1 MTTFINLESYLECC
15 QYANL
20 FGEDSSKLIPAQ
32 NALPLAYR
40 EFCKKHISE
49 SFLPLPTVASAQ
61 PDSLAPRATPLP
73 HQNIGLSLIDHRSE
87 HIFIVREANSLVLRS
102 LQSRYLYANVYH
114 YWNYAQQLE
123 TYIASGKPLVI
134 YDLDSFTP
142 AQITPLTFESY
153 SNAPFPIPIID
164 TRSIKKYDALNLSQS
179 YEEIYNRICS
189 EIASKIA
196 NELNFN
202 DQNLAEII
210 TCIKKINI
218 FHNLDLEY
226 ASCDFI
232 PLILKVSYKFYR
244 YNLNK
249 EDLEKITYRN
259 LPLSALQEVIRKH
272 PDYNFVLIGGYTR
285 LLDIKKKLQQQ
296 YQSDLFIPQRTNN
309 FSNIWE
315 QKINNNF
322 ALYGQHLD
330 CISFFVKSRSAGED
344 IRINLPQKICYE
356 GEQEVIIY
364 GQYKK
369 DGKLQEEF
377 SLKTQ
382 SVNLPFQI
390 NNEPFLDSETR
401 KEQTYKVENQ
411 FFDKSPE
418 LDVRIRFRVKPGL
431 APKLE
436 VLDGH
441 QHVLDSSLVDF
452 EQRQLQ
458 ILETLGFIPM
468 DQILKFRTEKSIKGL
483 EKLSQSGF
491 KDEIESLSKVICGNK
506 GPNFINGVA
515 NRIVKF
521 RNVWRDQLPS
531 ILVIPDQHSLTST
544 LESYKQIDKSSR
556 DIFKQLPPAKT
567 SPQNTRQT
575 RLRAYSDLLLILGDS
590 YKLTNDMN
598 LDFLFNQDTL
608 SKPSREIIS
617 WEIQLRSAAKVSCS
631 KHRQN
636 LFLSLF
642 ESPTR
647 RNETNF
653 YKIDVY
659 IWGHARLLLWYINI
673 NDDSLI
679 KTYERHFSILVNY
692 CSTLNANLPRDK
704 GYIRDALI
712 SLIYILTFRE
722 IDPLFIEKDSPSY
735 NQSKFLCKKLKQTPI
750 LSRKANLNVP
760 LNDFFEQLLDRSAT
774 QELVSNMIEID

>member
-32 NALPLAYR
+32 TALPLAYR

-73 HQNIGLSLIDHRSE
+73 HQNIGLSLNDHRSE

-102 LQSRYLYANVYH
+102 LQSRYLYANVYR

-123 TYIASGKPLVI
+123 KYTTSNKPLVI

-153 SNAPFPIPIID
+153 SNSPFPIPIID
-164 TRSIKKYDALNLSQS
+164 TRSIRKYDALSLSQS
-179 YEEIYNRICS
+179 YEEIYNKICS

-196 NELNFN
+196 EELNF
-202 DQNLAEII
+202 DHQDLTEII
-210 TCIKKINI
+210 TCIKKTNI
-218 FHNLDLEY
+218 FYNLDLEY
-226 ASCDFI
+226 TLCSYL
-232 PLILKVSYKFYR
+232 PLILKVSHKFYI
-244 YNLNK
+244 YKLNK

-259 LPLSALQEVIRKH
+259 LPLSALQKVIRNH
-272 PDYNFVLIGGYTR
+272 SDYNFVLIGGYTR
-285 LLDIKKKLQQQ
+285 LPETRKKLQQQ
-296 YQSDLFIPQRTNN
+296 YQNNLFIPEKAND
-309 FSNIWE
+309 FSNIWQ
-315 QKINNNF
+315 QKIKNNF

-344 IRINLPQKICYE
+344 IRIELPQRICYE
-356 GEQEVIIY
+356 GEQEVIVY
-364 GQYKK
+364 GQYQK

-382 SVNLPFQI
+382 SVTLPFQI
-390 NNEPFLDSETR
+390 NNEPFLDSETN
-401 KEQTYKVENQ
+401 KEQTYKIENQ
-411 FFDKSPE
+411 YFDETPA
-418 LDVRIRFRVKPGL
+418 LDVRIRFRIKPSL

-436 VLDGH
+436 VLDKH
-441 QHVLDSSLVDF
+441 QHVLNSSLVDS
-452 EQRQLQ
+452 EQRKLQ
-458 ILETLGFIPM
+458 VIETLGFIPM

-491 KDEIESLSKVICGNK
+491 KDEIESFSKVICGSK
-506 GPNFINGVA
+506 GPNYINGVA
-515 NRIVKF
+515 DRIVKF

-531 ILVIPDQHSLTST
+531 ILVVPDQPSLTSI
-544 LESYKQIDKSSR
+544 LESYKQIDKSLR
-556 DIFKQLPPAKT
+556 DTLQQLTPART
-567 SPQNTRQT
+567 SSQNIRQT

-598 LDFLFNQDTL
+598 LGFLFNQDTL
-608 SKPSREIIS
+608 CRPSREVIS
-617 WEIQLRSAAKVSCS
+617 WDIQLRSAAKVSCS
-631 KHRQN
+631 KLRQN

-642 ESPTR
+642 ENPTR

-673 NDDSLI
+673 NDDSLL
-679 KTYERHFSILVNY
+679 KTYERHFGILVNY
-692 CSTLNANLPRDK
+692 CSSLNANLPRDK
-704 GYIRDALI
+704 GYLRDALI

-722 IDPLFIEKDSPSY
+722 IDPLFIEKDSSSY

-750 LSRKANLNVP
+750 LSRRANLDVP